1 MASIPVS
8 SEDSSDEFVP
18 DEVSSSSDDDDSDY
32 NPGWSTKRGRG
43 RVRGRSGR
51 GGSASTRGRGKPG
64 RLSMTPLPKLEPQE
78 IQGFLYFIYHVVS
91 SPVGSLCHSLC
102 CGVVRR
108 LSYVVCC

>member
-1 MASIPVS
+1 MQFAYIEIKKEVASIPVS

-32 NPGWSTKRGRG
+32 NPGWSKRGRG

-78 IQGFLYFIYHVVS
+78 IQGFL
-91 SPVGSLCHSLC
+91 
-102 CGVVRR
+102 
-108 LSYVVCC
+108 